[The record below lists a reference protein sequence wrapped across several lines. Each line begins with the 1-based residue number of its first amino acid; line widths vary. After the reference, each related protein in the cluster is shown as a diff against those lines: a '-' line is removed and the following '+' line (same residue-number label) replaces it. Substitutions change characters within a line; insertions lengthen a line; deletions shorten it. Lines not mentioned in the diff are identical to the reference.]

1 MRWRLCW
8 PVAATIP
15 EEVKDDS
22 REVASAY
29 ELGHCTADREEDTIY
44 VGQKGMRRKNAD
56 IDLFARREGEP
67 TTMKRTELFRRNLV
81 I

>member
-1 MRWRLCW
+1 MRWLLCW

-44 VGQKGMRRKNAD
+44 VGQKGMRRKTQT
-56 IDLFARREGEP
+56 LTGLREGKEN
-67 TTMKRTELFRRNLV
+67 RRQ
-81 I
+81 